1 MRRLLLLLALF
12 LAPLVHGEEQ
22 LIQIEQ
28 QLAAIPSADTPENQK
43 LREPLQQALQAAREA
58 SHYRELAE
66 KYQTELINYHQTSS
80 QLKAQVQGW
89 QPPRRL
95 PTEQLNDSN
104 LGLEMSK
111 TARRQLELRRQRQGL
126 LDELSQIES
135 GGLDYHQRVDALRRQ
150 LIQVRQQ
157 ADKLQLGGESGRLAE
172 ANRLLLQVRE
182 QSLGERIAMLEL
194 DQLSAPQRIDLAK
207 LRLQEVNLAITDE
220 DEWQSTLVSR
230 QDQLRR
236 EKSERIL
243 AESERLRKQLKGDQ
257 PLLQEQQQ
265 YNSSLSLQL
274 ETIEESIDRVRQEQS
289 RVDKR
294 LQELSEL
301 GSALRE
307 QMEWLQVSDA
317 YGEDLR
323 GKLSELPAP
332 YPLPKLESLIVKTR
346 VAKRQYDN
354 ELAELGDLAQARSRV
369 EQGETLD
376 RPQQLVLDSL
386 LKARRQLLTR
396 LLDASDSLLQD
407 QTRLKLLYSRQN
419 SKIAE
424 IRDQGSNHLFWL
436 PDTRPVSGELLLD
449 TPAALGLA
457 LKPGQWRQLIEA
469 LQVPPLST
477 RVTVFSALLIL
488 AYLWWRLGRDL
499 LRVNQAIA
507 PRIGKV
513 TQDKFSLSS
522 RLLLRALLA
531 SLPLPAM
538 VFLLRYLYQGA
549 WEYPF
554 ANAVI
559 SSLGELWFLLFALL
573 FTRHLCLERG
583 LLALHFG
590 WQPDRVAR
598 IWGHFRVLM
607 LILIPSFFIQGIGDA
622 YQGHAL
628 YDTLGRLA
636 FIIGSLWLLLF
647 FYRLNRERLPLTW
660 GQSDMSKPHL
670 LHHFVWN
677 SLMLAP
683 LLAVGGALF
692 GYFFT
697 ARTLLRQL
705 EVSLLCA
712 LLFML
717 IYYLARRWMLIQRR
731 RLQFERAKARRA
743 EILAQR
749 EQEEGLLESSEP
761 NEEMELDLDTLSAH
775 SLRLI
780 RTLLMLGYTAL
791 LMFLWSDLMG
801 AFSFLGNIELWQ
813 VSSTVGGIAQLEG
826 VTIKDLA
833 LTLFVLII
841 TVVTARNLHSLLE
854 LSLLQHLNL
863 TPGTGFAITTMA
875 KYMVIVVGAL
885 SCFSLLGIDW
895 SKTQWLVAALSVGL
909 GFGLQEIFAN
919 FVSGLII
926 LFEKPIRIG
935 DTVTIRDLTGTVSRI
950 KTRATTIVDWDR
962 KEIIMP
968 NKAFITEQFIN
979 WSLSDAITRVK
990 IRIRIALHADPVQIQ
1005 RLLEE
1010 SILQCSLVLD
1020 TPTPEAFLVELTD
1033 SALIYELRV
1042 YVNNMDH
1049 RMPITHELHNRVL
1062 GRLKELG
1069 LALPHQQIDIRLS
1082 RA

>member
-1 MRRLLLLLALF
+1 MRRVLLLLTLCLSLSLHAS
-12 LAPLVHGEEQ
+12 EQ
-22 LIQIEQ
+22 ILQIEQ
-28 QLAAIPSADTPENQK
+28 QLAALPSADTPENQK
-43 LREPLQQALQAAREA
+43 LREPLQQALQAAREGA
-58 SHYRELAE
+58 RYRELAE
-66 KYQTELINYHQTSS
+66 QYQAALVNYPLTSQ
-80 QLKAQVQGW
+80 QLKGQLQSW
-89 QPPRRL
+89 RPPKRPPL
-95 PTEQLNDSN
+95 EQLDEST

-111 TARRQLELRRQRQGL
+111 TGNRQLELRRQRQSL

-150 LIQVRQQ
+150 LLQLRQQ
-157 ADKLQLGGESGRLAE
+157 ADKLQSGNESGRQLE

-182 QSLGERIAMLEL
+182 RSLNERIAMLEL
-194 DQLSAPQRIDLAK
+194 DQLSAPQRSDLAK
-207 LRLQEVNLAITDE
+207 LRLQEVNYAIADE
-220 DEWQSTLVSR
+220 DEWQVSLVGR

-243 AESERLRKQLKGDQ
+243 AESERLRRQLKGDQ

-265 YNSSLSLQL
+265 YNSTLSLQL
-274 ETIEESIDRVRQEQS
+274 ETIEEQIDEVRREQS
-289 RVDKR
+289 KVDKR

-301 GSALRE
+301 GAALRE
-307 QMEWLQVSDA
+307 QLEWLQVSDA

-323 GKLSELPAP
+323 GKLSTLPPP
-332 YPLPKLESLIVKTR
+332 YPLPKLESQIVKTR
-346 VAKRQYDN
+346 IAKRLYDN
-354 ELAELGDLAQARSRV
+354 ELADLSDLTAVRNRV
-369 EQGETLD
+369 EQGMSLD
-376 RPQQLVLDSL
+376 RAQLQVLDSL

-396 LLDASDSLLQD
+396 MADTTDSLLQD

-424 IRDQGSNHLFWL
+424 IKEQGGSQLFWL
-436 PDTRPVSGELLLD
+436 PDLRPIGVEQLQALPDALAMALA
-449 TPAALGLA
+449 PAN
-457 LKPGQWRQLIEA
+457 WRQLLQA
-469 LQVPPLST
+469 LTVPPVTT
-477 RVTVFSALLIL
+477 RFTVMASLLLL
-488 AYLWWRLGRDL
+488 AYLWWRLARDL
-499 LRVNQAIA
+499 LRFNQAIA
-507 PRIGKV
+507 GRIGKV

-522 RLLLRALLA
+522 RLLLRALLT
-531 SLPLPAM
+531 SLPLPLM
-538 VFLLRYLYQGA
+538 MLLLRHLYQSA

-554 ANAVI
+554 ASAVI
-559 SSLGELWFLLFALL
+559 NSLAELWFLLFALL

-583 LLALHFG
+583 LLTLHFG
-590 WQPDRVAR
+590 WHAERVNR
-598 IWGHFRVLM
+598 VWVHFRVLM
-607 LILIPSFFIQGIGDA
+607 LILIPSFFIQGVGDA
-622 YQGHAL
+622 YQGYAL
-628 YDTLGRLA
+628 YDTIGRLA
-636 FIIGSLWLLLF
+636 FVIGSLWLMLF
-647 FYRLNRERLPLTW
+647 FARLNRERLPLTW
-660 GQSDMSKPHL
+660 GQSDMNKPHL
-670 LHHFVWN
+670 LHHFIWN

-683 LLAVGGALF
+683 LLAVSGALL

-705 EVSLLCA
+705 EISLLCA

-749 EQEEGLLESSEP
+749 GHEEPLTETVEP
-761 NEEMELDLDTLSAH
+761 QDDLVLDLDTLSAQ

-791 LMFLWSDLMG
+791 LLLLWSDLMA
-801 AFSFLGNIELWQ
+801 AFSFLGDVELWQ
-813 VSSTVGGIAQLEG
+813 VSSTVGGMAQLEG
-826 VTIKDLA
+826 ITVMDLA
-833 LTLFVLII
+833 VTLFILII
-841 TVVTARNLHSLLE
+841 TVVTARNLPSLLE
-854 LSLLQHLNL
+854 LSLLQHLSL
-863 TPGTGFAITTMA
+863 TPGTGFAITTLA
-875 KYMVIVVGAL
+875 KYMVILVGAL
-885 SCFSLLGIDW
+885 SGFSMLGIDW

-935 DTVTIRDLTGTVSRI
+935 DTVTIRDLTGTVARI
-950 KTRATTIVDWDR
+950 NTRATTIVDWDR

-1005 RLLEE
+1005 HLLEE
-1010 SILQCSLVLD
+1010 AILQCSLVLD

-1062 GRLKELG
+1062 ARLKELG
-1069 LALPHQQIDIRLS
+1069 MSLPHQQIDIRLS